1 MKILLI
7 IHGFPPRQAAG
18 SEIYTWMLAN
28 KLSQRDDVTV
38 LTRTIDSSVEEYA
51 AAIERVEKFNV
62 ISINNTLKYRKSFS
76 DKYVNHHI
84 GAIFSKILSEQKPD
98 IVHIGH
104 LIGLSTTIIDEI
116 KKLNIPIVYTLH
128 DFWLICPTG
137 RFIKEPSTVC
147 HAPSVLECKKCLA
160 PQLLVNRGSNR
171 LIRHVKKVTGKYR
184 IAQRAYGHL
193 EKLYKYYSAI
203 GIRHSKPQLD
213 GEIIKRRERMRRIFE
228 LVDCFIAPS
237 KFLLRKYT
245 SLGLPENKAIHLDYG
260 FHTEPF
266 IEIKHK
272 KSEKLR
278 LGYIGTLI
286 PPKGVHVLLGAFSK
300 IKSPRVELRIHGAFD
315 EQNDEYRSYSN
326 RLKELL
332 HQNNVIWH
340 GAYENQMLNRILC
353 EIDLLIV
360 PSVWYENSPLVIH
373 EAFMAQVPVITS
385 NAGGMAELVQ
395 HGVNGF
401 LFEMGNENDL
411 MRYIQRIID
420 QPDLL
425 DSFRSK
431 LPKVTD
437 IGDHVNDIRE
447 IYRNINT
454 ILSN

>member
-1 MKILLI
+1 MNILLV

-28 KLSQRDDVTV
+28 QLSQKDDVTV
-38 LTRTIDSSVEEYA
+38 LTRTADSRIEEYA
-51 AAIERVEKFNV
+51 VSMERVEKFNV
-62 ISINNTLKYRKSFS
+62 MSINNTLKYRKRFS

-84 GAIFSKILSEQKPD
+84 GAIFSKILTEQKPD

-116 KKLNIPIVYTLH
+116 KKHNIPIVYTLH

-160 PQLLVNRGSNR
+160 PQLLVKRGSNR
-171 LIRHVKKVTGKYR
+171 LIRHTKKVTGKYR
-184 IAQRAYGHL
+184 IAQRAYSHL
-193 EKLYKYYSAI
+193 ETLYKYYSAFR
-203 GIRHSKPQLD
+203 IRHPKPQLD
-213 GEIIKRRERMRRIFE
+213 GEIIKRRKRMQRIFE

-237 KFLLRKYT
+237 KFLLKKYT
-245 SLGLPENKAIHLDYG
+245 SLGLSGNKVIHLDYG

-266 IEIKHK
+266 KKIKRK

-300 IKSPRVELRIHGAFD
+300 ITSPRVELRIHGSFD

-326 RLKELL
+326 RLSALF
-332 HQNNVIWH
+332 HQKNVIWY
-340 GAYENQMLNRILC
+340 GAYENQTLNRILS

-360 PSVWYENSPLVIH
+360 PSIWYENSPLVIH

-411 MRYIQRIID
+411 KRYIQRIID

-425 DSFRSK
+425 DAFRSK

-437 IGDHVNDIRE
+437 IGDHANDIRK
-447 IYRNINT
+447 IYRNINM
-454 ILSN
+454 IRSN

>member
-18 SEIYTWMLAN
+18 SEIYTRMLAN
-28 KLSQRDDVTV
+28 QLSQRDDVTV
-38 LTRTIDSSVEEYA
+38 LTRTADNRVEEYA
-51 AAIERVEKFNV
+51 VSMECVERFNV

-84 GAIFSKILSEQKPD
+84 GAIFSKILTEQKPD

-104 LIGLSTTIIDEI
+104 LIGLSTAIIDEI

-171 LIRHVKKVTGKYR
+171 LIRHTKKMTGKYR
-184 IAQRAYGHL
+184 IGQRAYSHL
-193 EKLYKYYSAI
+193 EKFYKYYSAFR
-203 GIRHSKPQLD
+203 IRHPKPQLD
-213 GEIIKRRERMRRIFE
+213 GEIIKRRERMQRIFE

-237 KFLLRKYT
+237 KFLLKKFT
-245 SLGLPENKAIHLDYG
+245 SLGLAENKVIHLDYG

-266 IEIKHK
+266 KGIKHK
-272 KSEKLR
+272 KSGKLR

-300 IKSPRVELRIHGAFD
+300 ITSPRVELRIHGAFD
-315 EQNDEYRSYSN
+315 EQNDDYRSYSN
-326 RLKELL
+326 RLRALF
-332 HQNNVIWH
+332 HQKNVIWY
-340 GAYENQMLNRILC
+340 GAYKNQTLNRILS

-360 PSVWYENSPLVIH
+360 PSIWYENSPLVIH

-395 HGVNGF
+395 HGVNGY
-401 LFEMGNENDL
+401 LFEMGSENDL
-411 MRYIQRIID
+411 LRYIQRIID

-425 DSFRSK
+425 DAFRSK

-437 IGDHVNDIRE
+437 IGDHAIDIRE
-447 IYRNINT
+447 IYRSINM
-454 ILSN
+454 IQSN

>member
-7 IHGFPPRQAAG
+7 IHGFPPRQSAG

-28 KLSQRDDVTV
+28 QLSHKDDVTV
-38 LTRTIDSSVEEYA
+38 LARTADSRLEEYA
-51 AAIERVEKFNV
+51 VSTERVEKFNV
-62 ISINNTLKYRKSFS
+62 ISINNTLKYRKCFS

-84 GAIFSKILSEQKPD
+84 GAFFSKLLTEQKPD

-116 KKLNIPIVYTLH
+116 KKHNIPIVYTLH

-137 RFIKEPSTVC
+137 RFIKVPATVC
-147 HAPSVLECKKCLA
+147 HSPSVSECKKCLA

-171 LIRHVKKVTGKYR
+171 LIRHAKKVTGKFK
-184 IAQRAYGHL
+184 IAQNAYSHL
-193 EKLYKYYSAI
+193 EKLYKYYSAFR
-203 GIRHSKPQLD
+203 IRHPKPQLD
-213 GEIIKRRERMRRIFE
+213 GEIIKRRERMQRIFE

-237 KFLLRKYT
+237 KFLLKKYT
-245 SLGLPENKAIHLDYG
+245 SLGLPANKVIHLDYG
-260 FHTEPF
+260 FNTEPF
-266 IEIKHK
+266 KEINRK

-300 IKSPRVELRIHGAFD
+300 ITSPLVELRIHGAFD
-315 EQNDEYRSYSN
+315 EQNDEYRGYSN
-326 RLKELL
+326 RLRTLFSQK
-332 HQNNVIWH
+332 NVTWY
-340 GAYENQMLNRILC
+340 GAYENQMINQILS

-360 PSVWYENSPLVIH
+360 PSIWYENSPLVIH
-373 EAFMAQVPVITS
+373 EAFMAHVPVITS

-411 MRYIQRIID
+411 KRHIQRIID
-420 QPDLL
+420 QPDLMEA
-425 DSFRSK
+425 FRSR

-437 IGDHVNDIRE
+437 IRDHATDIRK
-447 IYRNINT
+447 IYYNINM
-454 ILSN
+454 IKSN

>member
-1 MKILLI
+1 MKVLLI

-28 KLSQRDDVTV
+28 QLSQRDDVTV
-38 LTRTIDSSVEEYA
+38 LTRTADSRLEEYA
-51 AAIERVEKFNV
+51 VSVERVENFNV
-62 ISINNTLKYRKSFS
+62 LSINNTLKYRKSFS

-84 GAIFSKILSEQKPD
+84 GALFSTILTEQKPD
-98 IVHIGH
+98 VVHIGH

-116 KKLNIPIVYTLH
+116 KKNDIPIVYTLH

-137 RFIKEPSTVC
+137 RFIKEHSTVC
-147 HAPSVLECKKCLA
+147 HAPSILECKKCLA

-171 LIRHVKKVTGKYR
+171 LIRYTKKVTGKYG
-184 IAQRAYGHL
+184 IARRAYGHL
-193 EKLYKYYSAI
+193 EKLYKNYSAF
-203 GIRHSKPQLD
+203 RVRRPKPKLD
-213 GEIIKRRERMRRIFE
+213 GEIIKRRERMQRIFE

-237 KFLLRKYT
+237 TFLLKKYT
-245 SLGLPENKAIHLDYG
+245 SLGLPANKVIHLDYG

-266 IEIKHK
+266 KGIKRK

-300 IKSPRVELRIHGAFD
+300 ITSPRVELRIHGAFN
-315 EQNDEYRSYSN
+315 EQHDEYRSYSN
-326 RLKELL
+326 RLKALF
-332 HQNNVIWH
+332 HQKNVIWY
-340 GAYENQMLNRILC
+340 GGYENHMLNRILS

-360 PSVWYENSPLVIH
+360 PSIWYENSPLVIH
-373 EAFMAQVPVITS
+373 EAFMAQIPVITS

-401 LFEMGNENDL
+401 LFEMGDENDL

-420 QPDLL
+420 QPGLMDA
-425 DSFRSK
+425 FRSK

-437 IGDHVNDIRE
+437 IGDHANHIRKIYNDINM
-447 IYRNINT
+447 I
-454 ILSN
+454 